1 MRQKRSWYLWGKNE
15 KLAGTKSKMHTGT
28 KGPDYEEL
36 KFEVK
41 MLDFCPPSSG
51 ELLEQ
56 GSGMIVFA
64 L

>member
-1 MRQKRSWYLWGKNE
+1 
-15 KLAGTKSKMHTGT
+15 MHTGK
-28 KGPDYEEL
+28 KGPEYEEL

-41 MLDFCPPSSG
+41 MLDLCPLSSG

-56 GSGMIVFA
+56 GSEMIVLA

>member
-1 MRQKRSWYLWGKNE
+1 
-15 KLAGTKSKMHTGT
+15 MHTGK
-28 KGPDYEEL
+28 KGLDYEEL

-41 MLDFCPPSSG
+41 MLDFCPLSSR

-56 GSGMIVFA
+56 GSEMIILA